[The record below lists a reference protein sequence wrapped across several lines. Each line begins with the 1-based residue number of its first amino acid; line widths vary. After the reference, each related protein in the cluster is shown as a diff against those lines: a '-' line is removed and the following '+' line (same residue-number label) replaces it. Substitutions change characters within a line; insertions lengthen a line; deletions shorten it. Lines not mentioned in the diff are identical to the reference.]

1 MNQTTPEN
9 PLETDQFVGEAPAGD
24 ASPGEFMSNDQSTGS
39 GS

>member
-9 PLETDQFVGEAPAGD
+9 PIEPAQFVGEAPAGD
-24 ASPGEFMSNDQSTGS
+24 ASPDEFMSTDQSAGS